1 MWLFFVLPVIA
12 ISIALSAHA
21 FESLETI
28 KLNWDQYRCNPIYM
42 PLASFVRDDTSVS
55 ENFYSCMNSF
65 GNEVMKAPL
74 DVVASGFGL
83 INLSLKEVIQPLPLF
98 RDMFSRMRKFMIG
111 FAAATFSKI
120 ASSTSVFIHYLMKIQ
135 DILKRFVGQG
145 YIASYLTYILISFIE
160 SFVTLFITILK
171 TFVIVMLAIS
181 FVLALFQPGL
191 LVVVL
196 ILASML
202 AASGA

>member
-1 MWLFFVLPVIA
+1 MWLFFTLPVIA
-12 ISIALSAHA
+12 IVIASLAHA
-21 FESLETI
+21 FGALE
-28 KLNWDQYRCNPIYM
+28 KVRMNWNEYRCNPAYM
-42 PLASFVRDDTSVS
+42 PFASLVREDTTVS
-55 ENFYSCMNSF
+55 DNFYSCMNVL
-65 GNEVMKAPL
+65 GNEVMKGPL
-74 DVVASGFGL
+74 DAVSSSFGL
-83 INLSLKEVIQPLPLF
+83 VNLSLKEVIAPLPLF
-98 RDMFSRMRKFMIG
+98 RNMFGRMRKFVIS
-111 FAAATFSKI
+111 FAIATFSKI
-120 ASSTSVFIHYLMKIQ
+120 ASSTSVFVHYLTKIK

-160 SFVTLFITILK
+160 SFVSLFISILK
-171 TFVIVMLAIS
+171 SFVIVMLAIS